1 MTFEYFSTSCMP
13 HSLIPNENLIGIFF
27 FLLWRDRTVRLS
39 YLILT
44 ELFIWFLADWAP
56 DWVGMIT
63 KSYNEF
69 DECCTVTNFKR
80 TCLLVFGTIIYYF
93 LFMHRISIVSYIN
106 LHMQNLPFVGSS
118 FKIRFYNDYYPHLP
132 IHIYTEDLNISS
144 NTSKLILLAN
154 PFFADVTW
162 RFVSNDKSPEEISKK

>member
-1 MTFEYFSTSCMP
+1 
-13 HSLIPNENLIGIFF
+13 
-27 FLLWRDRTVRLS
+27 
-39 YLILT
+39 
-44 ELFIWFLADWAP
+44 
-56 DWVGMIT
+56 
-63 KSYNEF
+63 
-69 DECCTVTNFKR
+69 
-80 TCLLVFGTIIYYF
+80 
-93 LFMHRISIVSYIN
+93 
-106 LHMQNLPFVGSS
+106 MQNLPFVGSS